1 MPAAPCTRCGGPR
14 GYVALSVQSL
24 ECEACAWE
32 AGDLVMEP
40 PAVQAVLSERVM
52 QSIERATGGV

>member
-14 GYVALSVQSL
+14 GYVALSVQSP
-24 ECEACAWE
+24 ECEACAFE

-40 PAVQAVLSERVM
+40 PVRPVLSERVM
-52 QSIERATGGV
+52 RSIERATGGM